1 MEKKDENKKEKK
13 SQLLIAAIIFL
24 AVIGFVLNFGG
35 DKLNNNL
42 HYQKKYIEAL
52 DDMMSEDF
60 DTANAKF
67 YIIFKEFGGYKNT
80 EYFRDFCQ
88 ACIYYKNDKFFEAG
102 NELPDYGVNSRLNGK
117 QRDLVEKWTKKIQSK
132 YKYSIEHPTTTIPFE
147 ETYSEFVS
155 RYRGTSQSS
164 ESDYTTAKRSTGA
177 KGSSFYPR
185 PSRNSSSGSEG
196 KTSKKTTTKK
206 YTTKRT
212 TTKKTTTKKYDPY
225 DAADYYDPED
235 FYYDHYD
242 DFFDYEEAEDYF
254 YEHN

>member
-1 MEKKDENKKEKK
+1 MEQKDENKKEKK
-13 SQLLIAAIIFL
+13 SQLLIAAIIFIAAL
-24 AVIGFVLNFGG
+24 GFVLNFGG

-42 HYQKKYIEAL
+42 HYHKKYIEAV

-67 YIIFKEFGGYKNT
+67 SIVFDEFKN
-80 EYFRDFCQ
+80 
-88 ACIYYKNDKFFEAG
+88 YKNDKFIEAG
-102 NELPDYGVNSRLNGK
+102 NELPDYGANYRLSGK
-117 QRDLVEKWTKKIQSK
+117 QRDLVEKWTEKIQSK
-132 YKYSIEHPTTTIPFE
+132 YKYAIEHPTITIPFE
-147 ETYSEFVS
+147 EEYSEFVS
-155 RYRGTSQSS
+155 RHRSTSQSS
-164 ESDYTTAKRSTGA
+164 ESEYTTAKRSTGA

-196 KTSKKTTTKK
+196 KTSKKTTKK

>member
-1 MEKKDENKKEKK
+1 MEKKDKNKKEKK
-13 SQLLIAAIIFL
+13 LQLLIAAIIFL
-24 AVIGFVLNFGG
+24 AVIGVVLNFGG
-35 DKLNNNL
+35 EKLNNNL
-42 HYQKKYIEAL
+42 HYHKKYIEAL

-67 YIIFKEFGGYKNT
+67 SIIFKEFGGYKNT

-88 ACIYYKNDKFFEAG
+88 ACIYYKNDKFIEAG
-102 NELPDYGVNSRLNGK
+102 NELPDCGANSRLNGK

-132 YKYSIEHPTTTIPFE
+132 HKYSIEHPTTTIPE
-147 ETYSEFVS
+147 EEYSEFVS
-155 RYRGTSQSS
+155 RYRSTSQSS
-164 ESDYTTAKRSTGA
+164 ASEYTTAKRSTGA

-185 PSRNSSSGSEG
+185 PSRNSSSGSKG
-196 KTSKKTTTKK
+196 KTTKKTTTKK

-212 TTKKTTTKKYDPY
+212 TVKKKTTKKYDPY

-242 DFFDYEEAEDYF
+242 DFFDYEDAEDYF

>member
-13 SQLLIAAIIFL
+13 SQLLIAAIIFI
-24 AVIGFVLNFGG
+24 AVLGFVLNFGG

-42 HYQKKYIEAL
+42 HYHKEYIEAV

-67 YIIFKEFGGYKNT
+67 SIVFDEFKNYKNT

-88 ACIYYKNDKFFEAG
+88 ACTYYKNDKFIEAG

-155 RYRGTSQSS
+155 RYRSTSQSS
-164 ESDYTTAKRSTGA
+164 ESEYTTA
-177 KGSSFYPR
+177 
-185 PSRNSSSGSEG
+185 
-196 KTSKKTTTKK
+196 KKTTTKK